1 MEEINFWLLFWVWF
15 GVFSANILSLSS
27 NKFKGT
33 QPFLKKILPNK
44 SSRVYTIIDVILMP
58 IIGAFLGY
66 ILAEPQNM
74 KTALVAGLTLSGS
87 IIALT
92 NSKND

>member
-1 MEEINFWLLFWVWF
+1 
-15 GVFSANILSLSS
+15 
-27 NKFKGT
+27 
-33 QPFLKKILPNK
+33 
-44 SSRVYTIIDVILMP
+44 MP